1 MEHPPEQAR
10 RSPLPEA
17 RKLDAERS
25 RRVLVEAAVEE
36 FAAKGYEGARVRD
49 IADRAGVNKQLVNY
63 YFGGKEGLYLEV
75 QRRWLADRW
84 DLVDQEVPFEDVV
97 ACHLQRTLADPRP
110 ARLAAWHG
118 LTERGDRLAPQESDD
133 LSATRA
139 RKDNGEFAE
148 DIDLATLRLAVLGA
162 IAAPVVLPQLACRI
176 FGVPPN
182 TPEFEQRYTEGLRTL
197 LRHLKSTPESGTER
211 L

>member
-1 MEHPPEQAR
+1 MAQNPDQTR
-10 RSPLPEA
+10 RSPGPEA

-25 RRVLVEAAVEE
+25 RQLLVEAAVEE

-49 IADRAGVNKQLVNY
+49 IADRARVNKQLVNY

-75 QRRWLADRW
+75 QRHWLADRW
-84 DLVDQEVPFEDVV
+84 NLVDQDVPFEDVV
-97 ACHLQRTLADPRP
+97 TCHLRNTLADPRP

-118 LTERGDRLAPQESDD
+118 LTERADRLAEQEPED
-133 LSATRA
+133 LSATQA
-139 RKDNGEFAE
+139 RKDRGEFAE

-162 IAAPVVLPQLACRI
+162 IAAPVVLPQLACQI

-182 TPEFEQRYTEGLRTL
+182 SPEFEQRYTEGIRSL
-197 LRHLKSTPESGTER
+197 LRR
-211 L
+211 LTTR

>member
-1 MEHPPEQAR
+1 MTQDLDQTR
-10 RSPLPEA
+10 RSPGPEE

-25 RRVLVEAAVEE
+25 RRLLVDAAVEE

-75 QRRWLADRW
+75 QRHWLADRW
-84 DLVDQEVPFEDVV
+84 NLVDQEVPFEDVV
-97 ACHLQRTLADPRP
+97 ACHLRNTLADPRP

-118 LTERGDRLAPQESDD
+118 LTERGERLAPKEPED

-139 RKDNGEFAE
+139 RQDRGELAD

-162 IAAPVVLPQLACRI
+162 ISAPVVLPQLACRI

-182 TPEFEQRYTEGLRTL
+182 SPEFERRYAEGLRTL
-197 LRHLKSTPESGTER
+197 VRHLRQAESPND
-211 L
+211 

>member
-1 MEHPPEQAR
+1 MKHPSGRTR

-25 RRVLVEAAVEE
+25 RRLLVEAAVEE
-36 FAAKGYEGARVRD
+36 FAAKGFEGARVRD

-75 QRRWLADRW
+75 QRHWLADQW

-97 ACHLQRTLADPRP
+97 ACHLQRMLADPRP

-118 LTERGDRLAPQESDD
+118 LTERDDRLSESDD
-133 LSATRA
+133 PSATQA

-148 DIDLATLRLAVLGA
+148 DVDPATLRLAVLGA
-162 IAAPVVLPQLACRI
+162 IAAPVVFPQLACRI
-176 FGVPPN
+176 FGVPPS

-197 LRHLKSTPESGTER
+197 LRHLKTTSGSDAER
-211 L
+211 V